1 MRRLIVGLV
10 AAVLLG
16 PIPCARAADSPS
28 PYAAPDLTAARVK
41 IKAKDYAGALALLKP
56 MLNNSIHA
64 DLYNLVG
71 FCLRKT
77 GDQKQAWVYYDKALA
92 QNPNHLGTLEYQ
104 GELFVETGQMEKA
117 RRNEAQLKILCPK
130 GCEELEDLQAA
141 IAKASKS

>member
-1 MRRLIVGLV
+1 MRRLIAGLV
-10 AAVLLG
+10 VVFLLAPVPWAG
-16 PIPCARAADSPS
+16 AADTAS
-28 PYAAPDLTAARVK
+28 PYAAPDLTAARAK
-41 IKAKDYAGALALLKP
+41 IKIKDYAGALALMRP
-56 MLNNSIHA
+56 MLNNTIHA

-92 QNPNHLGTLEYQ
+92 LDPNHLGTLEYQ
-104 GELFVETGQMEKA
+104 GELFLETGQIDKA